1 MKSIRFVDFEV
12 LIKEI
17 LMLDKNISLEKLNL
31 FEIGLNSLQTMRI
44 VNRLKQMGIVISFAE
59 LMEKPYI
66 EKWWEILSERMSLED
81 ALSSKILIS
90 KESNSLTDVQYAYWI
105 GRGEKQILG
114 GVSCH
119 AYFEFKGLGLDTDKL
134 KEAWY
139 KIQQRHPMLR
149 ARFLENGTQQII
161 EQNKFSNELII
172 YDLREKQSEIEEHLL
187 KIRTTN
193 SHRVFDIEKG
203 HVAALEVTI
212 INNKE
217 YVIHF
222 DIDLLVADLKS
233 IGIVLNDLAALYGDK
248 YLPEL
253 PNNINFMNRVVNTN
267 QSDYVKDREYWNQ
280 KMDDIPGMPELPIC
294 KKIIQIKKPVFKRRN
309 FFLDE
314 NKWKYLLEICA
325 FRQVTPAMVLLSLY
339 AEVLGKFSN
348 SSRFLINVP
357 LFGRPLD
364 EENIDFVVGDF
375 TNILLLPIDISGKNQ
390 FIDQVNNITD
400 IFMEAMKHTSY
411 SGVEVIRDLLK
422 KDTGNKLIAP
432 VVFSCNY
439 DEVMVPVLFEKKLGK
454 LDYISTQT
462 PQVLIDFQIL
472 KMTEGIL
479 FSWDVV
485 DEAFCEGTIDT
496 MFDCYMK
503 ALEDLI
509 EQPDSWN
516 KKIEFME
523 LSSFPERY
531 ENIAT
536 LGKTNG
542 YIHDKVFEN
551 MEKKSNNIA
560 VLETDTHKS
569 ITYQEL
575 KIKVENLMCIL
586 IEFGVHKGD
595 KVGIYLPK
603 GSNQIVAVLAILGI
617 GACYVPI
624 GVNQAL
630 QRMRGMLLKA
640 NIKTIISDENG
651 KKYLQENVQQN
662 IVLVNAKNAV
672 KSSCDTMPDSTER
685 SAYII
690 FTSGTTGEPKGVEIS
705 HRSAWNTI
713 NEVNKICCVDE
724 HSKILSV
731 SALEFDLSVYD
742 IFGILSEGGTV
753 VVTSENAR
761 RDAAV
766 WANAIMDY
774 NITVWNS
781 VPYLLNMLLTVAET
795 EGKVFPSLKK
805 VILSGDWIG
814 LDLPERL
821 KRIAPNAEMLAMGG
835 ATEAAIWSNFIQVQ
849 LPLPSK
855 WVSIPYGKPLA
866 GQLYRVVD
874 QAGKD
879 CPNWVSGEL
888 WIGGDGVAKG
898 YISDDLLTEEKFV
911 YENGIRWYKTGD
923 MGRFWPD
930 GTIEFLGRKDTQVKI
945 RGHRIEMGEIESILN
960 QYPGI
965 ISSVVDVV
973 GIKESKKI
981 YA

>member
-44 VNRLKQMGIVISFAE
+44 INRLKQMGIVISFAE

-193 SHRVFDIEKG
+193 SHRIFDIEKG

-248 YLPEL
+248 YLPKL

-551 MEKKSNNIA
+551 MEKKSNN
-560 VLETDTHKS
+560 
-569 ITYQEL
+569 
-575 KIKVENLMCIL
+575 
-586 IEFGVHKGD
+586 
-595 KVGIYLPK
+595 
-603 GSNQIVAVLAILGI
+603 
-617 GACYVPI
+617 
-624 GVNQAL
+624 
-630 QRMRGMLLKA
+630 
-640 NIKTIISDENG
+640 
-651 KKYLQENVQQN
+651 
-662 IVLVNAKNAV
+662 
-672 KSSCDTMPDSTER
+672 
-685 SAYII
+685 
-690 FTSGTTGEPKGVEIS
+690 
-705 HRSAWNTI
+705 
-713 NEVNKICCVDE
+713 
-724 HSKILSV
+724 V
-731 SALEFDLSVYD
+731 SA
-742 IFGILSEGGTV
+742 
-753 VVTSENAR
+753 
-761 RDAAV
+761 
-766 WANAIMDY
+766 
-774 NITVWNS
+774 
-781 VPYLLNMLLTVAET
+781 
-795 EGKVFPSLKK
+795 K
-805 VILSGDWIG
+805 
-814 LDLPERL
+814 
-821 KRIAPNAEMLAMGG
+821 
-835 ATEAAIWSNFIQVQ
+835 
-849 LPLPSK
+849 
-855 WVSIPYGKPLA
+855 
-866 GQLYRVVD
+866 
-874 QAGKD
+874 
-879 CPNWVSGEL
+879 
-888 WIGGDGVAKG
+888 
-898 YISDDLLTEEKFV
+898 
-911 YENGIRWYKTGD
+911 
-923 MGRFWPD
+923 
-930 GTIEFLGRKDTQVKI
+930 
-945 RGHRIEMGEIESILN
+945 
-960 QYPGI
+960 
-965 ISSVVDVV
+965 
-973 GIKESKKI
+973 
-981 YA
+981 

>member
-1 MKSIRFVDFEV
+1 
-12 LIKEI
+12 
-17 LMLDKNISLEKLNL
+17 
-31 FEIGLNSLQTMRI
+31 
-44 VNRLKQMGIVISFAE
+44 
-59 LMEKPYI
+59 
-66 EKWWEILSERMSLED
+66 
-81 ALSSKILIS
+81 
-90 KESNSLTDVQYAYWI
+90 
-105 GRGEKQILG
+105 
-114 GVSCH
+114 
-119 AYFEFKGLGLDTDKL
+119 
-134 KEAWY
+134 
-139 KIQQRHPMLR
+139 
-149 ARFLENGTQQII
+149 
-161 EQNKFSNELII
+161 
-172 YDLREKQSEIEEHLL
+172 
-187 KIRTTN
+187 
-193 SHRVFDIEKG
+193 
-203 HVAALEVTI
+203 
-212 INNKE
+212 
-217 YVIHF
+217 
-222 DIDLLVADLKS
+222 
-233 IGIVLNDLAALYGDK
+233 
-248 YLPEL
+248 
-253 PNNINFMNRVVNTN
+253 
-267 QSDYVKDREYWNQ
+267 
-280 KMDDIPGMPELPIC
+280 
-294 KKIIQIKKPVFKRRN
+294 
-309 FFLDE
+309 
-314 NKWKYLLEICA
+314 
-325 FRQVTPAMVLLSLY
+325 
-339 AEVLGKFSN
+339 
-348 SSRFLINVP
+348 
-357 LFGRPLD
+357 
-364 EENIDFVVGDF
+364 
-375 TNILLLPIDISGKNQ
+375 
-390 FIDQVNNITD
+390 
-400 IFMEAMKHTSY
+400 
-411 SGVEVIRDLLK
+411 
-422 KDTGNKLIAP
+422 
-432 VVFSCNY
+432 
-439 DEVMVPVLFEKKLGK
+439 
-454 LDYISTQT
+454 
-462 PQVLIDFQIL
+462 
-472 KMTEGIL
+472 
-479 FSWDVV
+479 
-485 DEAFCEGTIDT
+485 
-496 MFDCYMK
+496 
-503 ALEDLI
+503 
-509 EQPDSWN
+509 
-516 KKIEFME
+516 
-523 LSSFPERY
+523 
-531 ENIAT
+531 
-536 LGKTNG
+536 
-542 YIHDKVFEN
+542 

-960 QYPGI
+960 Q
-965 ISSVVDVV
+965 
-973 GIKESKKI
+973 
-981 YA
+981 

>member
-44 VNRLKQMGIVISFAE
+44 INRLKQMGIVISFAE

-193 SHRVFDIEKG
+193 SHRIFDIEKG

-248 YLPEL
+248 YLPKL

-400 IFMEAMKHTSY
+400 IFMEAMKHL
-411 SGVEVIRDLLK
+411 R
-422 KDTGNKLIAP
+422 
-432 VVFSCNY
+432 
-439 DEVMVPVLFEKKLGK
+439 
-454 LDYISTQT
+454 
-462 PQVLIDFQIL
+462 
-472 KMTEGIL
+472 
-479 FSWDVV
+479 
-485 DEAFCEGTIDT
+485 
-496 MFDCYMK
+496 
-503 ALEDLI
+503 
-509 EQPDSWN
+509 
-516 KKIEFME
+516 
-523 LSSFPERY
+523 
-531 ENIAT
+531 
-536 LGKTNG
+536 
-542 YIHDKVFEN
+542 
-551 MEKKSNNIA
+551 
-560 VLETDTHKS
+560 
-569 ITYQEL
+569 
-575 KIKVENLMCIL
+575 
-586 IEFGVHKGD
+586 
-595 KVGIYLPK
+595 
-603 GSNQIVAVLAILGI
+603 
-617 GACYVPI
+617 
-624 GVNQAL
+624 
-630 QRMRGMLLKA
+630 
-640 NIKTIISDENG
+640 
-651 KKYLQENVQQN
+651 
-662 IVLVNAKNAV
+662 
-672 KSSCDTMPDSTER
+672 
-685 SAYII
+685 
-690 FTSGTTGEPKGVEIS
+690 
-705 HRSAWNTI
+705 
-713 NEVNKICCVDE
+713 
-724 HSKILSV
+724 
-731 SALEFDLSVYD
+731 
-742 IFGILSEGGTV
+742 
-753 VVTSENAR
+753 
-761 RDAAV
+761 
-766 WANAIMDY
+766 
-774 NITVWNS
+774 
-781 VPYLLNMLLTVAET
+781 
-795 EGKVFPSLKK
+795 
-805 VILSGDWIG
+805 
-814 LDLPERL
+814 
-821 KRIAPNAEMLAMGG
+821 
-835 ATEAAIWSNFIQVQ
+835 
-849 LPLPSK
+849 
-855 WVSIPYGKPLA
+855 
-866 GQLYRVVD
+866 
-874 QAGKD
+874 
-879 CPNWVSGEL
+879 
-888 WIGGDGVAKG
+888 
-898 YISDDLLTEEKFV
+898 KFW
-911 YENGIRWYKTGD
+911 GC
-923 MGRFWPD
+923 
-930 GTIEFLGRKDTQVKI
+930 
-945 RGHRIEMGEIESILN
+945 GHL
-960 QYPGI
+960 I
-965 ISSVVDVV
+965 ISSAL
-973 GIKESKKI
+973 IQLF
-981 YA
+981 

>member
-1 MKSIRFVDFEV
+1 
-12 LIKEI
+12 
-17 LMLDKNISLEKLNL
+17 
-31 FEIGLNSLQTMRI
+31 MRI
-44 VNRLKQMGIVISFAE
+44 INRLKQMGIVISFAE

-193 SHRVFDIEKG
+193 SHRIFDIEKG

-248 YLPEL
+248 YLPKL

-523 LSSFPERY
+523 LFNMSHDIRTPMNAIIGYAELGEKHLKEPTILEDYFEKILLCGKKMLHLIDNILELARI
-531 ENIAT
+531 ENNQAT
-536 LGKTNG
+536 LDETITDVSKNFDLCIDMFRKQIEEKHQTL
-542 YIHDKVFEN
+542 KVN
-551 MEKKSNNIA
+551 KNIRYPYLHMDDA
-560 VLETDTHKS
+560 RSSE
-569 ITYQEL
+569 IT
-575 KIKVENLMCIL
+575 INIL
-586 IEFGVHKGD
+586 
-595 KVGIYLPK
+595 
-603 GSNQIVAVLAILGI
+603 S
-617 GACYVPI
+617 
-624 GVNQAL
+624 
-630 QRMRGMLLKA
+630 
-640 NIKTIISDENG
+640 
-651 KKYLQENVQQN
+651 
-662 IVLVNAKNAV
+662 NAV
-672 KSSCDTMPDSTER
+672 K
-685 SAYII
+685 Y
-690 FTSGTTGEPKGVEIS
+690 TGEGGNIS
-705 HRSAWNTI
+705 CT
-713 NEVNKICCVDE
+713 
-724 HSKILSV
+724 
-731 SALEFDLSVYD
+731 
-742 IFGILSEGGTV
+742 
-753 VVTSENAR
+753 
-761 RDAAV
+761 
-766 WANAIMDY
+766 
-774 NITVWNS
+774 
-781 VPYLLNMLLTVAET
+781 
-795 EGKVFPSLKK
+795 
-805 VILSGDWIG
+805 
-814 LDLPERL
+814 
-821 KRIAPNAEMLAMGG
+821 
-835 ATEAAIWSNFIQVQ
+835 
-849 LPLPSK
+849 
-855 WVSIPYGKPLA
+855 
-866 GQLYRVVD
+866 
-874 QAGKD
+874 
-879 CPNWVSGEL
+879 
-888 WIGGDGVAKG
+888 
-898 YISDDLLTEEKFV
+898 
-911 YENGIRWYKTGD
+911 
-923 MGRFWPD
+923 
-930 GTIEFLGRKDTQVKI
+930 
-945 RGHRIEMGEIESILN
+945 LN
-960 QYPGI
+960 QYPGEKEGWSVLELI
-965 ISSVVDVV
+965 IADNGIGMSEEFQKHIFESFSQERSSSDSGIEGSGLGMGIVKKLVDLMNGKITVQSKPGAGSTFTITLPLKIANAEERNPKHADGQLNIKKLEGKRV
-973 GIKESKKI
+973 LLVEDNDLNAEIATELLTEEGIMIERAENGVACIDMFNKAKQNYYSLILMDIQMPIMNGYEASRRIRELKDGNKSQIPIVAMTANAFEEDKKMALASGMNDHVAKPI
-981 YA
+981 DMNVLLPTIMKYM

>member
-44 VNRLKQMGIVISFAE
+44 INRLKQMGIVISFAE

-193 SHRVFDIEKG
+193 SHRIFDIEKG

-248 YLPEL
+248 YLPKL

-390 FIDQVNNITD
+390 F
-400 IFMEAMKHTSY
+400 TS
-411 SGVEVIRDLLK
+411 IRNHRIEELDCIYGISLGASIAIEIALR
-422 KDTGNKLIAP
+422 DCIRINKLIL
-432 VVFSCNY
+432 
-439 DEVMVPVLFEKKLGK
+439 DGGQFE
-454 LDYISTQT
+454 S
-462 PQVLIDFQIL
+462 
-472 KMTEGIL
+472 MGI
-479 FSWDVV
+479 
-485 DEAFCEGTIDT
+485 
-496 MFDCYMK
+496 M
-503 ALEDLI
+503 
-509 EQPDSWN
+509 
-516 KKIEFME
+516 KKIDAYFMAKEFQKVIQKKRMWSYVSKQMGYRNGNE
-523 LSSFPERY
+523 IEVLYPLCCKRIQFD
-531 ENIAT
+531 T
-536 LGKTNG
+536 LYDAALAAYG
-542 YIHDKVFEN
+542 YDIKKR
-551 MEKKSNNIA
+551 MEKLRMKVVIMYGGN
-560 VLETDTHKS
+560 
-569 ITYQEL
+569 EL
-575 KIKVENLMCIL
+575 
-586 IEFGVHKGD
+586 F
-595 KVGIYLPK
+595 
-603 GSNQIVAVLAILGI
+603 A
-617 GACYVPI
+617 
-624 GVNQAL
+624 
-630 QRMRGMLLKA
+630 
-640 NIKTIISDENG
+640 
-651 KKYLQENVQQN
+651 
-662 IVLVNAKNAV
+662 AK
-672 KSSCDTMPDSTER
+672 
-685 SAYII
+685 
-690 FTSGTTGEPKGVEIS
+690 
-705 HRSAWNTI
+705 
-713 NEVNKICCVDE
+713 
-724 HSKILSV
+724 SV
-731 SALEFDLSVYD
+731 SLVKEKCVSECEVYAYDNMGHSEVLS
-742 IFGILSEGGTV
+742 LH
-753 VVTSENAR
+753 
-761 RDAAV
+761 
-766 WANAIMDY
+766 
-774 NITVWNS
+774 
-781 VPYLLNMLLTVAET
+781 
-795 EGKVFPSLKK
+795 
-805 VILSGDWIG
+805 
-814 LDLPERL
+814 PEKL
-821 KRIAPNAEMLAMGG
+821 CEI
-835 ATEAAIWSNFIQVQ
+835 
-849 LPLPSK
+849 
-855 WVSIPYGKPLA
+855 
-866 GQLYRVVD
+866 
-874 QAGKD
+874 
-879 CPNWVSGEL
+879 
-888 WIGGDGVAKG
+888 
-898 YISDDLLTEEKFV
+898 
-911 YENGIRWYKTGD
+911 IRK
-923 MGRFWPD
+923 
-930 GTIEFLGRKDTQVKI
+930 
-945 RGHRIEMGEIESILN
+945 
-960 QYPGI
+960 
-965 ISSVVDVV
+965 
-973 GIKESKKI
+973 
-981 YA
+981 